1 LWWVEEIASQPR
13 ELFACPLL
21 EGSGRC
27 AVLQA
32 TALPKD
38 SVIEQQN
45 PGKTVI
51 VATET
56 RPRAMPSTAIRRLF
70 YDSAKSEL
78 RVTFVSGR
86 RYVYADVPAEVFEAF
101 NTAESR
107 GTFFNHEIRDRYDYR
122 EIRRRSDAYRE

>member
-1 LWWVEEIASQPR
+1 LWRVEEIASQPR
-13 ELFACPLL
+13 ELFACSLL
-21 EGSGRC
+21 EGSRRC

-56 RPRAMPSTAIRRLF
+56 RPRAMPSTAIRSLF

>member
-1 LWWVEEIASQPR
+1 MPERGPGHR
-13 ELFACPLL
+13 RLFGHQDVDDRNHAGHDAETRQL
-21 EGSGRC
+21 GWKM
-27 AVLQA
+27 
-32 TALPKD
+32 LP
-38 SVIEQQN
+38 QQN
-45 PGKTVI
+45 RAKYVI
-51 VATET
+51 VARET
-56 RPRAMPSTAIRRLF
+56 GRRAMPSTAIRSLF